1 MRRLSDVTKFQKA
14 LALYARAATPHEAEA
29 AELAVR
35 RLVVGLKLDP
45 ICIPN
50 QSFVSDINLA
60 DNALLQK
67 LRDEW
72 RAAHPDYYYKTYKD
86 GHVRRLRRK
95 PRPVNTKPVDINM
108 YDGLFDD
115 FSPGP

>member
-1 MRRLSDVTKFQKA
+1 MRRLSDITKFQKA

-35 RLVVGLKLDP
+35 RLVVSLKLDP
-45 ICIPN
+45 IRIPN
-50 QSFVSDINLA
+50 QSFVSHVNFA

-72 RAAHPDYYYKTYKD
+72 RAAHPDYFYGKPSKD
-86 GHVRRLRRK
+86 GSSRRLRRK
-95 PRPVNTKPVDINM
+95 PRPVTKPVSM
-108 YDGLFDD
+108 YEGLFDD
-115 FSPGP
+115 FRSEPC